1 MNRVKF
7 FAGAIFVNNVRVGQF
22 EGTRSEVYVRL
33 APEPTAV
40 AHEYKT
46 VARFKYRKPMANAK
60 DWLKWALGKYTAA
73 EIIAKCAAAAP
84 LAWAK
89 EDGYENLNTR
99 ETRQQ
104 VRSIAAI
111 DRAILEAQS

>member
-1 MNRVKF
+1 MKVKF

-22 EGTRSEVYVRL
+22 DGTRSMVYVRL

-60 DWLKWALGKYTAA
+60 DWLKWALGRFTPA

-84 LAWAK
+84 LEWSRA
-89 EDGYENLNTR
+89 EGYENLNTR
-99 ETRQQ
+99 ELRQQ
-104 VRSIAAI
+104 VHSIAAL
-111 DRAILEAQS
+111 DRAILAVQS